1 MRGWD
6 FRIQSVA
13 GWRRPCRWSCFLAC
27 RHHNPITPSDGGS
40 LPVWTR
46 GARGS
51 ARLMM
56 HTVPIAFP
64 PSGLVG
70 PCRLHANHC
79 CHLGPA
85 RFSLAL
91 TLVALLLFSNEWLHR
106 QAPTRI
112 QSIHDRCNFILQDR
126 IEQCLVE
133 IVLLTSARVLW
144 SSMIVF

>member
-1 MRGWD
+1 ME
-6 FRIQSVA
+6 
-13 GWRRPCRWSCFLAC
+13 
-27 RHHNPITPSDGGS
+27 

-46 GARGS
+46 GALGS

-56 HTVPIAFP
+56 HTVPVAFP

-79 CHLGPA
+79 CRLGSAQIP
-85 RFSLAL
+85 LAL
-91 TLVALLLFSNEWLHR
+91 TLNALLLFTKDLLHR
-106 QAPTRI
+106 QAQSRI
-112 QSIHDRCNFILQDR
+112 QSIHDSCSFTSQDR

-144 SSMIVF
+144 SSIIVF